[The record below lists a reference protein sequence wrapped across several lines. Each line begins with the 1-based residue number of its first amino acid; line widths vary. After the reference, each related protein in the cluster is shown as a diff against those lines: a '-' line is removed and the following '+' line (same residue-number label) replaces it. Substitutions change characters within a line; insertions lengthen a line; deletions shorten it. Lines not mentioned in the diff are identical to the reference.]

1 MMNVGD
7 LLDLL
12 VDWVPDE
19 SGRARVLVDNPSRLY
34 GFPVP

>member
-12 VDWVPDE
+12 ADWVPDE
-19 SGRARVLVDNPSRLY
+19 ATRRRVFVDNPAQLY
-34 GFPVP
+34 GFPA